1 MLNSD
6 YRAHRSMIS
15 SKLSHTSEVRN
26 AFRDASF
33 DSESAFSS
41 YVVDCVEFVDV
52 DVEAIKG

>member
-1 MLNSD
+1 MNSN
-6 YRAHRSMIS
+6 YCAHRSMMS

-41 YVVDCVEFVDV
+41 YVVDCIEFVDM
-52 DVEAIKG
+52 DVEAIEG

>member
-1 MLNSD
+1 
-6 YRAHRSMIS
+6 MIS
-15 SKLSHTSEVRN
+15 SRLSHTSEVRN

-52 DVEAIKG
+52 DVEAIEG